1 MTKARRPNSFLIA
14 ALKRRYG
21 LAKGA
26 LEVADLFTDQ
36 VEHREAMGHL
46 GAVILMIEPTTD
58 LAAIRAIRPYQ
69 ARKGY
74 WSRDAFDIL
83 RTANRPLRTY
93 ELARM
98 VMARND
104 IAYNDRAALFSIGC
118 SLQAVLARQA
128 REGTVRHFGKPRR
141 WIVAKD

>member
-26 LEVADLFTDQ
+26 LEAADLFTDQ
-36 VEHREAMGHL
+36 VEHQVAMGHL
-46 GAVILMIEPTTD
+46 GAVIHMIDPAVNLE
-58 LAAIRAIRPYQ
+58 AIRAIRSYQ

-98 VMARND
+98 VMARNG

-118 SLQAVLARQA
+118 SLQAVLSRQA

-141 WIVAKD
+141 WVVSHD

>member
-1 MTKARRPNSFLIA
+1 MAHIRCWQRQLGLS
-14 ALKRRYG
+14 RYET
-21 LAKGA
+21 A
-26 LEVADLFTDQ
+26 FQ
-36 VEHREAMGHL
+36 
-46 GAVILMIEPTTD
+46 ILHK
-58 LAAIRAIRPYQ
+58 LRAIRPYQ